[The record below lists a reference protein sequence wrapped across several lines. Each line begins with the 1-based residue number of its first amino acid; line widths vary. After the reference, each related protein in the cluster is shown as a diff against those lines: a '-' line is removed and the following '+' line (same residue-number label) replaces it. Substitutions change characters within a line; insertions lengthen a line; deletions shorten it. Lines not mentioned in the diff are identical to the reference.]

1 MPNPSA
7 ELKSS
12 MSALFLFITN
22 FGNLITGK
30 TLSVGAF
37 LLWPRKLV
45 LLKVLQPLLL
55 KQVVFI
61 HVLFLSLEDTA
72 LP

>member
-1 MPNPSA
+1 
-7 ELKSS
+7 
-12 MSALFLFITN
+12 MSALFLFVTN
-22 FGNLITGK
+22 FGNLITEK

-61 HVLFLSLEDTA
+61 HVLFLSLENTA